1 MSCILFNIRYNEMG
15 GSMQRYFAKEKNG
28 DVFIL
33 RADDLYHIRTVMRM
47 KDNDKIY
54 VVYEKETYICCLE
67 NVKKNIQIKI
77 EKMIPNHTESKVEVT
92 LFLPL
97 LKEQKMDLVL
107 QKATELGI
115 SRIIPMT
122 TSRSIIRLNE
132 GKEDKKQ
139 ERWKRI
145 CKEASEQAH
154 RDSIPEVSP
163 IIDIMNVPLLSG
175 LNLVCSTV
183 EKEKNIKYIL
193 QNHGECGKIN
203 IVIGPEGG
211 LSDKEE
217 KHLQEIGYIPVTLG
231 NNIMRVE
238 TVPIFVLSTIN
249 YEYME

>member
-1 MSCILFNIRYNEMG
+1 
-15 GSMQRYFAKEKNG
+15 MQRYFAHEKKDNL
-28 DVFIL
+28 FIL
-33 RADDLYHIRTVMRM
+33 GSDDLYHIRTVMRM

-54 VVYEKETYICCLE
+54 VVYDKTTYICCID
-67 NVKKNIQIKI
+67 NVKKDIQVRI
-77 EKMIPNHTESKVEVT
+77 ESVVENDSKNRVEVT

-115 SRIIPMT
+115 SKIIPMT

-132 GKEDKKQ
+132 GKEDKKL
-139 ERWKRI
+139 ERWRRI

-154 RDSIPEVSP
+154 RETIPEVET
-163 IIDIMNVPLLSG
+163 IIDIMNVPLLPG

-193 QNHGECGKIN
+193 QNHRDYDRIN

-211 LSDKEE
+211 LSEKEE
-217 KHLQEIGYIPVTLG
+217 KYLKELGFIPVTLG
-231 NNIMRVE
+231 SNIMRVE

-249 YEYME
+249 YEFME

>member
-1 MSCILFNIRYNEMG
+1 
-15 GSMQRYFAKEKNG
+15 MQRYFAHEKNG
-28 DVFIL
+28 NLFIL
-33 RADDLYHIRTVMRM
+33 GNDDLYHIRTVMRM

-54 VVYEKETYICCLE
+54 VVYDKTTYICCLE
-67 NVKKNIQIKI
+67 NVKKDIQIKI
-77 EKMIPNHTESKVEVT
+77 EKVVESDEKKEVEVT

-115 SRIIPMT
+115 SKIIPMT

-132 GKEDKKQ
+132 GKEDKKL

-154 RDSIPEVSP
+154 RETIPEIGS
-163 IIDIMNVPLLSG
+163 IIDIMNVPNFPG

-183 EKEKNIKYIL
+183 EKEKNIKYVL
-193 QNHGECGKIN
+193 QNHRECDRIN

-211 LSDKEE
+211 LSEKEE
-217 KHLQEIGYIPVTLG
+217 NHLKEIGFIPVTLG
-231 NNIMRVE
+231 SNIMRVE
-238 TVPIFVLSTIN
+238 TVPIFILSTIN